1 MWARFRELWWTIAQ
15 YWVRVYRKRAHI
27 RCNAIFRT
35 GQFFQLFFRFMSSE
49 TFWARFRRLMLRKPS
64 PWSVDSRKHAGVV
77 LAYRRDGVEK
87 HKKQMLF
94 SVGCFTDRTA
104 ADWKS
109 TVLSGSSRNHVSD
122 FLLPFPGD
130 FFVIRS
136 GISLQQFLH
145 SRIFYVA
152 STTWKILTDKNPPE
166 QAQARPGEN
175 ESLNNFSSSDISHRC
190 NRNGMNVPQFIL

>member
-1 MWARFRELWWTIAQ
+1 MNHSSIFEWGHTGNALRFVVTRFS
-15 YWVRVYRKRAHI
+15 VSGNFSG
-27 RCNAIFRT
+27 C
-35 GQFFQLFFRFMSSE
+35 FFTFVSSE

-87 HKKQMLF
+87 HKKQMLY
-94 SVGCFTDRTA
+94 SVSCFTDSTA

-109 TVLSGSSRNHVSD
+109 TVLSGMSRNHVSD
-122 FLLPFPGD
+122 FVLPLPGEFFLSSVQESLYKVFSYVD
-130 FFVIRS
+130 F
-136 GISLQQFLH
+136 
-145 SRIFYVA
+145 FYVA
-152 STTWKILTDKNPPE
+152 STTWTILTDKKPPE